1 MEELMMVIPYLLL
14 CFCEKCFLGVV
25 SHRDLQQVKGFGAQ
39 EESNRMKRVS
49 SSKKLTGSWNYLFP
63 RFYFI
68 LADEHFFM
76 MAILALKLKT
86 ILVNFPFFPGHNSC

>member
-1 MEELMMVIPYLLL
+1 MMVICSYASVKSV
-14 CFCEKCFLGVV
+14 FWEWFLTG
-25 SHRDLQQVKGFGAQ
+25 DLQQGKGFGAQ
-39 EESNRMKRVS
+39 AESNRMKRVS
-49 SSKKLTGSWNYLFP
+49 SSKKLTGSRNYLFP